1 MARVMPVVVE
11 DLPFFLFVNI
21 FVQVKMSGERIGM
34 LWFFMNRQSRFW
46 FDSFKVCH
54 VLGLSALSFC
64 DLRRLTLIVTGL
76 SMGNRFSGGS

>member
-1 MARVMPVVVE
+1 
-11 DLPFFLFVNI
+11 
-21 FVQVKMSGERIGM
+21 M

-64 DLRRLTLIVTGL
+64 DLRRMTLIVTGL
-76 SMGNRFSGGS
+76 SMENRFSGGS